1 MDQNRKRLSQWIR
14 RRLMIV
20 GVDCTGLVLKH
31 TTANTSRRTGGTTIH
46 QFEPPES
53 LDDTAIAKFVEDVM
67 TIIELDADGLTG
79 VQSYSLLAYDGDK
92 AVGRL
97 TVRIE
102 SDGMEDESDLSE
114 PATKQGSLHQ
124 QMRHNEALMKGLIT
138 SQTQSTYALTRM
150 VEYLSEQNSAL
161 MKGHL
166 EQVMAMEQL
175 LTMKHERDE
184 MSRMTD
190 AKITAI
196 NGGIDTV
203 KMLGPILARRL
214 AKRKDRKS
222 LPAPADPIMQIIGQ
236 LATTLDN
243 DQITQI
249 AGTLNES
256 QRLGFLELIAAAKEG
271 GQAQQH

>member
-1 MDQNRKRLSQWIR
+1 MDQNRKRLNQWIR

-31 TTANTSRRTGGTTIH
+31 TTATTSRRTGGTTIH
-46 QFEPPES
+46 QFEPPGS
-53 LDDTAIAKFVEDVM
+53 LDDAAIAKFVEDVM

-150 VEYLSEQNSAL
+150 VEYLSQQNSAL

-203 KMLGPILARRL
+203 KMLGPIVARRL